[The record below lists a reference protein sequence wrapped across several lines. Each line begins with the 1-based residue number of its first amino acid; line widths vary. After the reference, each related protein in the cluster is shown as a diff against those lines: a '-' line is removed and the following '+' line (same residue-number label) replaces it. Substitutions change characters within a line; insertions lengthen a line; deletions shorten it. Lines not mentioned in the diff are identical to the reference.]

1 MSRLIHER
9 PAPRTARAALRLV
22 ETPPARVDAPR
33 IHSGARWAK
42 RYRAMLR
49 ATDSAVLTAAVF
61 AGGAIGWSM
70 DGLALSGALAPLT
83 YAALSTAVALTWIA
97 ALGAHQ
103 TRSISVIG
111 AGALE
116 YKRVASATL
125 LAFGVLAMAF
135 LVLQTPATRG
145 FFLVALPVGLAAVFT
160 NRWLWRKWLIRQR
173 DQGSYLSRAIVV
185 GDSPDIEYVLGQI
198 SRLSCSPYDI
208 VGVAADDDGFATRR
222 HGTRIVSTVSGLDGV
237 ADAVLEYEADTVIVA
252 GRPRHRSDDYV
263 RSLSWE
269 LERTGASLVL
279 ASRLTDVA
287 GPRISFSPV
296 EGLPLMHVE
305 LPQFEGRKH
314 LLKRGLD
321 IVASASGLLV
331 LLPVLAGIAVLI
343 KLDSPGPVLFRQERV
358 GKNGRTFSMLKFRS
372 MVATAEQDLAGL
384 LEQNEGNGV
393 LFKLRN
399 DPRVTPLGRV
409 LRKFSLDELPQL
421 WNVLRGDMSIVGPR
435 PPLPREV
442 DAYERFVHRRL
453 YIKPGLTGM
462 WQVSGRSEL
471 SWDESVR
478 LDLYY
483 VENWS
488 LTVDLMIIWRTVKVV
503 LKPQGAY

>member
-1 MSRLIHER
+1 
-9 PAPRTARAALRLV
+9 
-22 ETPPARVDAPR
+22 
-33 IHSGARWAK
+33 
-42 RYRAMLR
+42 MLR
-49 ATDSAVLTAAVF
+49 ATDAAVLTAAVF
-61 AGGAIGWSM
+61 VGGAIGWRL
-70 DGLALSGALAPLT
+70 DGPAVPGGLTSGSLA
-83 YAALSTAVALTWIA
+83 YAVLCGVVALTWIA

-103 TRSISVIG
+103 TRGIRVIG

-125 LAFGVLAMAF
+125 LAFGVLAIAF

-145 FFLVALPVGLAAVFT
+145 FFLVAFPVGLTALVA

-173 DQGSYLSRAIVV
+173 DAGSYLSRAIVV
-185 GDSPDIEYVLGQI
+185 GDSADVDYVLGQI
-198 SRLSCSPYDI
+198 GRLACSPYDI
-208 VGVAADDDGFATRR
+208 VGIAADDGAFPTRR
-222 HGTRIVSTVSGLDGV
+222 LGSRIVSTVSGLDSV

-321 IVASASGLLV
+321 IVASALGLLA

-358 GKNGRTFSMLKFRS
+358 GKNGRTFNMLKFRS
-372 MVATAEQDLAGL
+372 MVVTAEQDLAGL
-384 LEQNEGNGV
+384 LDRNEGNGV
-393 LFKLRN
+393 LFKLRD

-503 LKPQGAY
+503 LKPEGAY

>member
-1 MSRLIHER
+1 
-9 PAPRTARAALRLV
+9 
-22 ETPPARVDAPR
+22 
-33 IHSGARWAK
+33 
-42 RYRAMLR
+42 MLR
-49 ATDSAVLTAAVF
+49 ATDAAVLTAAVF
-61 AGGAIGWSM
+61 AGGAIGWSL
-70 DGLALSGALAPLT
+70 DGSAVPGELSPVF
-83 YAALSTAVALTWIA
+83 YATLCGVVALTWIA

-103 TRSISVIG
+103 TRSIRVIG

-125 LAFGVLAMAF
+125 LAFGVLAIAF

-145 FFLVALPVGLAAVFT
+145 FFLVAFPVGLTALVA

-173 DQGSYLSRAIVV
+173 DAGSYLSRAIVV
-185 GDSPDIEYVLGQI
+185 GDSADVDYVLGQI
-198 SRLSCSPYDI
+198 GRLACSPYDI
-208 VGVAADDDGFATRR
+208 VGIAADDDAFATRR
-222 HGTRIVSTVSGLDGV
+222 LGSRIVSTVSGLDSV
-237 ADAVLEYEADTVIVA
+237 ANAVLEYEADTVIVA

-321 IVASASGLLV
+321 VVASALGLLA
-331 LLPVLAGIAVLI
+331 LLPILAVIAVLI

-372 MVATAEQDLAGL
+372 MVVTAEQDLAGL
-384 LEQNEGNGV
+384 LDQNEGNGV
-393 LFKLRN
+393 LFKLRD

-503 LKPQGAY
+503 LKPEGAY

>member
-1 MSRLIHER
+1 MSRLTHER
-9 PAPRTARAALRLV
+9 PAPRSGRTTLRLV
-22 ETPPARVDAPR
+22 ETPPTRVDAPR

-42 RYRAMLR
+42 HYRAMLR
-49 ATDSAVLTAAVF
+49 ASDAAVITAAVF
-61 AGGAIGWSM
+61 AGGAIGWRL
-70 DGLALSGALAPLT
+70 DGPSLVGLPSPVAYATLSAVVALAWM
-83 YAALSTAVALTWIA
+83 AV
-97 ALGAHQ
+97 LGAHQ
-103 TRSISVIG
+103 TRGTRVIG

-116 YKRVASATL
+116 YKRVASATM
-125 LAFGVLAMAF
+125 LAFGMLAMAF
-135 LVLQTPATRG
+135 LVLQTQATRG
-145 FFLVALPVGLAAVFT
+145 FFLLALPIGLLGLLV
-160 NRWLWRKWLIRQR
+160 NRWLWRRWLIRQR
-173 DQGSYLSRAIVV
+173 DNGSYLSRAILV
-185 GDSPDIEYVLGQI
+185 GDSADVEYVLGQI
-198 SRLSCSPYDI
+198 GRLACSPYDI
-208 VGVAADDDGFATRR
+208 VGVAADDGDFPTRR
-222 HGTRIVSTVSGLDGV
+222 FGSRIVSTVSGLDHV
-237 ADAVLEYEADTVIVA
+237 ADAVLEYQADTVIVA

-314 LLKRGLD
+314 MLKRGLD
-321 IVASASGLLV
+321 IVASAFGLLV
-331 LLPVLAGIAVLI
+331 LLPAFGVIAALI
-343 KLDSPGPVLFRQERV
+343 KLDSPGPVFFRQERV
-358 GKNGRTFSMLKFRS
+358 GRNGRTFSMVKFRS
-372 MVATAEQDLAGL
+372 MVATAEHDLAGL
-384 LEQNEGNGV
+384 LDQNEGAGV
-393 LFKLRN
+393 LFKIRH

-442 DAYERFVHRRL
+442 DAYERDVHRRL

-488 LTVDLMIIWRTVKVV
+488 LTVDLMIIWRTIRVV
-503 LKPQGAY
+503 LKPEGAY

>member
-1 MSRLIHER
+1 
-9 PAPRTARAALRLV
+9 
-22 ETPPARVDAPR
+22 VDAPR

-49 ATDSAVLTAAVF
+49 ASDAAVITAAVF
-61 AGGAIGWSM
+61 VAGAVGFRLDSPNLP
-70 DGLALSGALAPLT
+70 GLSVPVAYAALSGA
-83 YAALSTAVALTWIA
+83 VALVWIA
-97 ALGAHQ
+97 ALGAYQ
-103 TRSISVIG
+103 TRGIRVIG

-116 YKRVASATL
+116 YKRVASGTM

-135 LVLQTPATRG
+135 LVLQTEATRG
-145 FFLVALPVGLAAVFT
+145 YFLIGLPAGLLALLV
-160 NRWLWRKWLIRQR
+160 NRWLWRKWLVRQR
-173 DQGSYLSRAIVV
+173 DNGSYLSRAIIV
-185 GDSPDIEYVLGQI
+185 GDSADVEYVLGQI
-198 SRLSCSPYDI
+198 GRMSCSPYDV
-208 VGVAADDDGFATRR
+208 VGVSVDHDVFPTRR
-222 HGTRIVSTVSGLDGV
+222 LSSRTVSTISGLDDV

-269 LERTGASLVL
+269 LERTGAALVL

-287 GPRISFSPV
+287 GPRIHFSPV

-321 IVASASGLLV
+321 IAASALGLLM
-331 LLPVLAGIAVLI
+331 LLPALTAIAVLI

-358 GKNGRTFSMLKFRS
+358 GRNGRTFNMVKFRS
-372 MVATAEQDLAGL
+372 MVATAEDDLAGL
-384 LEQNEGNGV
+384 LDRNEGAGV
-393 LFKLRN
+393 LFKIRN

-409 LRKFSLDELPQL
+409 LRKYSLDELPQL

-442 DAYERFVHRRL
+442 DAYEGSVHRRL

-488 LTVDLMIIWRTVKVV
+488 LTVDLIIIWRTVRVV

>member
-1 MSRLIHER
+1 MSRLTHER

-22 ETPPARVDAPR
+22 ETPPTRVPAPR
-33 IHSGARWAK
+33 SHSGARWAK

-49 ATDSAVLTAAVF
+49 GTDAAVVTAAVF
-61 AGGAIGWSM
+61 AGGSVGWQLDDPSLP
-70 DGLALSGALAPLT
+70 GALSPVVYAGLSGAV
-83 YAALSTAVALTWIA
+83 ALSWIA

-103 TRSISVIG
+103 TRGIRVIG

-116 YKRVASATL
+116 YKRVASATM

-135 LVLQTPATRG
+135 LVLQTPAIRG
-145 FFLVALPVGLAAVFT
+145 FFLVALPLGLVGLLA

-185 GDSPDIEYVLGQI
+185 GDSPDVEYVLGQI
-198 SRLSCSPYDI
+198 DRLSCSPYDV
-208 VGVAADDDGFATRR
+208 VGVAADDGAFTTRR
-222 HGTRIVSTVSGLDGV
+222 LGSRIVSTVGGLDRV
-237 ADAVLEYEADTVIVA
+237 ADAVMEYEADTVIVA

-263 RSLSWE
+263 RGLSWE

-321 IVASASGLLV
+321 VVASAMGLLA
-331 LLPVLAGIAVLI
+331 LLPVLALIAVLI

-372 MVATAEQDLAGL
+372 MVTTAEQDLAGL
-384 LEQNEGNGV
+384 LDRNEGNGV
-393 LFKLRN
+393 LFKLRD

-503 LKPQGAY
+503 LKPEGAY

>member
-1 MSRLIHER
+1 
-9 PAPRTARAALRLV
+9 
-22 ETPPARVDAPR
+22 
-33 IHSGARWAK
+33 
-42 RYRAMLR
+42 MLR
-49 ATDSAVLTAAVF
+49 ASDAAVLTAAVF
-61 AGGAIGWSM
+61 AGGAIGWII
-70 DGLALSGALAPLT
+70 DGSASAVALSPAVSAT
-83 YAALSTAVALTWIA
+83 LSGVVALTWIA

-103 TRSISVIG
+103 TRGIRVIG

-135 LVLQTPATRG
+135 VVLQTPGTRG
-145 FFLVALPVGLAAVFT
+145 FFLVALPVGLIALLA

-185 GDSPDIEYVLGQI
+185 GDSGDVEYVLGQI
-198 SRLSCSPYDI
+198 DRLACSPYDI
-208 VGVAADDDGFATRR
+208 VGVSADDGGFATRR
-222 HGTRIVSTVSGLDGV
+222 FGSRIVSTVSGLDSV

-269 LERTGASLVL
+269 LEPTGASLVL

-287 GPRISFSPV
+287 GPRISFTPV

-321 IVASASGLLV
+321 IVASALGLLV
-331 LLPVLAGIAVLI
+331 LLPVLAAIAALI

-384 LEQNEGNGV
+384 LDQNEGNGV
-393 LFKLRN
+393 LFKIRN
-399 DPRVTPLGRV
+399 DPRVTPLGRI
-409 LRKFSLDELPQL
+409 LRKYSLDELPQL

-503 LKPQGAY
+503 LKPHGAY